1 MLITF
6 IPGAQNVFAILR
18 FNLENLLV
26 QHLHCAETI
35 GMIKKYL
42 CDKSI
47 LSSLIIT
54 YRWSID
60 LIIMEYWLL
69 SSREIFMDLHLGIFF
84 DKSGYINTAYHFPS
98 MRSII
103 RSPTAVKFRGQG
115 PLPTSNARV
124 CGTIKIA
131 AKLKINSYRLSVNG
145 TQKNWNSHAECRN
158 HISSAWL
165 VRKCIFK
172 WLKSFK
178 IQKPNECSAIRC
190 GYNRLNHVNTF

>member
-6 IPGAQNVFAILR
+6 IPSAQNVFAILR

-42 CDKSI
+42 CDKPI

-84 DKSGYINTAYHFPS
+84 DKSGYMNTAYHFPS

-131 AKLKINSYRLSVNG
+131 AKLKINSYRLSVNV
-145 TQKNWNSHAECRN
+145 TQKNWSSHAECRN

-172 WLKSFK
+172 
-178 IQKPNECSAIRC
+178 
-190 GYNRLNHVNTF
+190 

>member
-1 MLITF
+1 MPKTYLPFCGSTLRIFWFNIFTVPKLLGWLKK
-6 IPGAQNVFAILR
+6 IFAINRSWVRWL
-18 FNLENLLV
+18 
-26 QHLHCAETI
+26 
-35 GMIKKYL
+35 
-42 CDKSI
+42 
-47 LSSLIIT
+47 IT

-84 DKSGYINTAYHFPS
+84 DKSGYMNTAYHFPS

-131 AKLKINSYRLSVNG
+131 AKLKINSWRLS
-145 TQKNWNSHAECRN
+145 
-158 HISSAWL
+158 
-165 VRKCIFK
+165 
-172 WLKSFK
+172 LKSTQNNSTHMQSAEIIFQALDWSGNVYSNDSSRSKFK
-178 IQKPNECSAIRC
+178 NQTSVPPFVADII
-190 GYNRLNHVNTF
+190 V